1 VIKTTDCDFC
11 GKKVES
17 RFIIYDG
24 DLALCSDCFIDIY
37 LERLER
43 ETGVQ
48 IVDRTGKRKR
58 NEIVKIPEGMMER
71 WKSEKK

>member
-1 VIKTTDCDFC
+1 MTDCDFC
-11 GKKVES
+11 GKEVES

-43 ETGVQ
+43 ETGAR
-48 IVDRTGKRKR
+48 IVDRTGKRR
-58 NEIVKIPEGMMER
+58 RDEVVKIPEG
-71 WKSEKK
+71 

>member
-1 VIKTTDCDFC
+1 MIKTTDCDFC

-58 NEIVKIPEGMMER
+58 DEVVRETERMLREIK
-71 WKSEKK
+71 

>member
-1 VIKTTDCDFC
+1 MTDCDCC
-11 GKKVES
+11 GKEVES

-24 DLALCSDCFIDIY
+24 DLVLCSDCFIDIY

-58 NEIVKIPEGMMER
+58 DEVVRETERMLREIK
-71 WKSEKK
+71 

>member
-1 VIKTTDCDFC
+1 MTDCDFC
-11 GKKVES
+11 GEEVKS

-43 ETGVQ
+43 ETGVR
-48 IVDRTGKRKR
+48 IMDRTGKRKR
-58 NEIVKIPEGMMER
+58 DEVVKIPEGMMER
-71 WKSEKK
+71 CIIS

>member
-1 VIKTTDCDFC
+1 MTDCDFC
-11 GKKVES
+11 GKEVES

-43 ETGVQ
+43 ETGAR
-48 IVDRTGKRKR
+48 IVDRTGERKK
-58 NEIVKIPEGMMER
+58 NEVVKIPEGMMER
-71 WKSEKK
+71 

>member
-1 VIKTTDCDFC
+1 MTDCDFC
-11 GKKVES
+11 GKKVDS

-37 LERLER
+37 LEMLER

-58 NEIVKIPEGMMER
+58 NEIVKIPEGMMKR
-71 WKSEKK
+71 WESEKK

>member
-1 VIKTTDCDFC
+1 MTDCDFC
-11 GKKVES
+11 GREVKS

-43 ETGVQ
+43 EMGAR

-71 WKSEKK
+71 